1 MSTKQNK
8 LSFWVIVIYVLIWNN
23 FSAFQ
28 LSSLYNK
35 NRIIIFFSTSAA
47 LLVLTIRDKTG
58 VFMYIPVLACYNI
71 FLQCL
76 KN

>member
-8 LSFWVIVIYVLIWNN
+8 LSFWVVVIYVLIWNN

-35 NRIIIFFSTSAA
+35 NKIIFFSFSAA
-47 LLVLTIRDKTG
+47 LYKTEA
-58 VFMYIPVLACYNI
+58 FMYIPVLACYNI
-71 FLQCL
+71 FLQPL

>member
-35 NRIIIFFSTSAA
+35 NRIIIFFIQCST
-47 LLVLTIRDKTG
+47 VGINNKR
-58 VFMYIPVLACYNI
+58 
-71 FLQCL
+71 
-76 KN
+76 